1 LKILSILIFVET
13 NKMTDLIGLPLEII
27 TIRPNN
33 TIEKYSLTKDK
44 LKQIYNQLNTVID
57 EQIILNKI
65 VDFANQG
72 LIIE

>member
-1 LKILSILIFVET
+1 
-13 NKMTDLIGLPLEII
+13 MTDLIGLPLEII